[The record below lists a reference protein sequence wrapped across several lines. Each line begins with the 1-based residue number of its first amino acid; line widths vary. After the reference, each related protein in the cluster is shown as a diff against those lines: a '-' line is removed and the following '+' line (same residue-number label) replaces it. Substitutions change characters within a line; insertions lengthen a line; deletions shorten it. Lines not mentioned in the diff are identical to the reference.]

1 MTIGKKLEQNQYKID
16 NMVTTRVPCIC
27 TVRTANMVHKGVVIG
42 TISEE
47 MNDAGEFSW
56 IYKLYWDKLEL
67 FPYIKLPDID
77 MNLKKDEYV
86 ISYIVPTFVKQKT
99 YPYTG
104 QKLYKRLEELG
115 LAWNDSFEIM
125 CRTKGKLGKDDID
138 IERL

>member
-27 TVRTANMVHKGVVIG
+27 AVRTAIMIHKGVVIG

-47 MNDAGEFSW
+47 INDAGEFSW
-56 IYKLYWDKLEL
+56 VFKLYWDKFEM

-77 MNLKKDEYV
+77 INLKKDEYV
-86 ISYIVPTFVKQKT
+86 ISYIVPIFVKQRT

-115 LAWNDSFEIM
+115 LTWSDSFEIM